1 MQDYKK
7 LKVWEKAHYLTL
19 GIYRI
24 TTSFP
29 REETYSLTSQLR
41 RSAISIPANIAEG
54 AGRNTKLDF
63 AQFLNIALG
72 SLNESIYYLLLAK
85 DLNYIGNEE
94 YNKLDKEANE
104 LKAML
109 ISFVN
114 IIRKSNSTQNS

>member
-7 LKVWEKAHYLTL
+7 LKVWEKAHSLTL

-41 RSAISIPANIAEG
+41 RSATSIPANIAEG

-63 AQFLNIALG
+63 AQFLRNCLNFIANFFIGIFRWILFF
-72 SLNESIYYLLLAK
+72 LLAG
-85 DLNYIGNEE
+85 LAG
-94 YNKLDKEANE
+94 
-104 LKAML
+104 
-109 ISFVN
+109 
-114 IIRKSNSTQNS
+114 